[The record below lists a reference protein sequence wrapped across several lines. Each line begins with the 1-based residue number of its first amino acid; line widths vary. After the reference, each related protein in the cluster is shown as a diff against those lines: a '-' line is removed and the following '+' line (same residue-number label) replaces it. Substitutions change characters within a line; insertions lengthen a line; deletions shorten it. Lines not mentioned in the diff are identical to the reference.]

1 MATAS
6 AFFRLTIAPAALLAC
21 AGTVFAQADFP
32 AKAIRFLVGAAPG
45 GATDILA
52 RALAPKLTE
61 SLRQQVVVENRPG
74 ANQIIAAEL
83 TAKSPPDGYT
93 ILMVPSGFTI
103 NPAIYRKL
111 PFDPVRDFSPLSL
124 VANVP
129 NVLVVHPS
137 LPVKSVKE
145 FIALSRKRPG
155 EMSYGSSGVGSPS
168 HLAGELFKVVA
179 NVQFTHVPY
188 RGNGLMVIDLIG
200 GYLQLSLPSI
210 PASIPFIKTGR
221 LLPLGVTT
229 SRRASALPDVPTIDE
244 AGLKGYEVSGWYG
257 VLAPGKVPGPI
268 ITRLNT
274 EINRILQVPE
284 MREML
289 SRQGADPLLSSPEE
303 FASIIVTDLGKWA
316 KVVAAAG
323 IKAEQ

>member
-1 MATAS
+1 MANLL

-21 AGTVFAQADFP
+21 TGAVLAQGEFP
-32 AKAIRFLVGAAPG
+32 SKPIRFLVGAAPG

-52 RALAPKLTE
+52 RALAPKLTDG
-61 SLRQQVVVENRPG
+61 LRQPVVVENRTG

-145 FIALSRKRPG
+145 FIALVRKRPG

-210 PASIPFIKTGR
+210 PASISFIRTGR
-221 LLPLGVTT
+221 LVPLGVTT
-229 SRRASALPDVPTIDE
+229 RQRASARPDVPTIDE

-268 ITRLNT
+268 VTRLNT
-274 EINRILQVPE
+274 EINRVLNVPE

-289 SRQGADPLLSSPEE
+289 SRGGAEPLGSTPQE
-303 FASIIVTDLGKWA
+303 FATAITTDLAKWV